1 MMMKRVFAK
10 FTNQEYMKRLGE
22 VNWEELISIDDL
34 EEVAHKF
41 QQLMLN
47 VLDPICPVK
56 RILVRKKYKPW
67 KTKDLQRKEE
77 ELLNLKKE
85 AAESEREEDQSKVE

>member
-1 MMMKRVFAK
+1 
-10 FTNQEYMKRLGE
+10 
-22 VNWEELISIDDL
+22 
-34 EEVAHKF
+34 
-41 QQLMLN
+41 MLN

-56 RILVRKKYKPW
+56 RIQVRKKYKPW